1 MNPLIAGNVRSKTSW
16 VAVALIVLGAIEQS
30 GLIEFVPDAYK
41 GLALSV
47 VGAVMLVLRNLT
59 TESVAGKVALGDEND
74 EGA

>member
-59 TESVAGKVALGDEND
+59 TESVAGKVALGDENN